1 MGNHQIDEYDY
12 VIDYVIDYK
21 LVLVLEYKYLFGVIV
36 FVLAI
41 TNRKKA
47 KKRVRLLILFK

>member
-21 LVLVLEYKYLFGVIV
+21 LVLVLEYKYFFGVIV
-36 FVLAI
+36 LVLAI

-47 KKRVRLLILFK
+47 KKRVPLLILFK